1 MAQAVLNA
9 HSTETLDHLSG
20 MQLANLCGLH
30 LSEVQDLVDYGA
42 LQCAFAHEGLDYF
55 DGASLSHLL
64 VACKQRRDY
73 DLDLFSV
80 VIVVQYLR
88 EIADLKMQLSLS
100 QAECTK
106 PAG

>member
-1 MAQAVLNA
+1 MAQLVLNA

-20 MQLANLCGLH
+20 LQLASLCGLH
-30 LSEVQDLVDYGA
+30 IDEVQDLVDYGA
-42 LQCAFAHEGLDYF
+42 LQCVYAREGLDYF

-88 EIADLKMQLSLS
+88 EIADLKMQLSQFQAMLS
-100 QAECTK
+100 R
-106 PAG
+106 

>member
-1 MAQAVLNA
+1 MAHIV
-9 HSTETLDHLSG
+9 HSVHSIETLDHLSG
-20 MQLANLCGLH
+20 LQLANLCGLQ

-42 LQCAFAHEGLDYF
+42 LQCTFARDGLDYF

-88 EIADLKMQLSLS
+88 EIADLKMQLSQFQAMLS
-100 QAECTK
+100 R
-106 PAG
+106 

>member
-1 MAQAVLNA
+1 MAQTIHNFD
-9 HSTETLDHLSG
+9 TIEMLDHISG
-20 MQLANLCGLH
+20 LQLGNLCGLRID
-30 LSEVQDLVDYGA
+30 EVQDLVDYGA
-42 LQCAFAHEGLDYF
+42 LQSVFAREGLDYF

-88 EIADLKMQLSLS
+88 EIEVLKLQLSQY
-100 QAECTK
+100 QAER
-106 PAG
+106 